1 MNDYVAVALF
11 FIFLLVLITLNVA
24 MFISL
29 GKQGDERRK
38 AIVGKASANAFAVT
52 VVYLLYCVAENI
64 FLVATRKNLSPEGM
78 NPFIML
84 SVLAIIYYVFLVYYK
99 KKFGD

>member
-1 MNDYVAVALF
+1 MSDYLVLILF
-11 FIFLLVLITLNVA
+11 AIFLLVLIALHIA

-52 VVYLLYCVAENI
+52 VLYLLYCVAENI
-64 FLVATRKNLSPEGM
+64 FLVVTRKNLSPDGM
-78 NPFIML
+78 NPFIVL
-84 SVLAIIYYVFLVYYK
+84 SVIAIIYAVFIVYYK
-99 KKFGD
+99 KKYGD

>member
-1 MNDYVAVALF
+1 MNDYVAVTLF
-11 FIFLLVLITLNVA
+11 AIFLLLLIALNIA

-38 AIVGKASANAFAVT
+38 AIVGKASASAFSVT
-52 VVYLLYCVAENI
+52 VLYLLYCVAENI
-64 FLVATRKNLSPEGM
+64 FLVVTGKNLSPDGI

-84 SVLAIIYYVFLVYYK
+84 SVIAIIYYVLLVYYRK
-99 KKFGD
+99 KYGD

>member
-1 MNDYVAVALF
+1 MYNSVVIIFF
-11 FIFLLVLITLNVA
+11 FIFLLVLIALNVA

-38 AIVGKASANAFAVT
+38 AIVGKASANAFAIT
-52 VVYLLYCVAENI
+52 VLYLLYCVVENI
-64 FLVATRKNLSPEGM
+64 LLVATRKNLSPDGM

-84 SVLAIIYYVFLVYYK
+84 SVLAMIYYVFLVYYK
-99 KKFGD
+99 KKYGD

>member
-1 MNDYVAVALF
+1 MNDYVGLTF
-11 FIFLLVLITLNVA
+11 FAMFLLVLIALNIA

-38 AIVGKASANAFAVT
+38 VIVGKASSSAFSVT
-52 VVYLLYCVAENI
+52 ALYLLSCVAENI
-64 FLVATRKNLSPEGM
+64 FLVITGKNLSPEGL

-84 SVLAIIYYVFLVYYK
+84 SLIAIIYYVLLVYHK
-99 KKFGD
+99 KKYGD